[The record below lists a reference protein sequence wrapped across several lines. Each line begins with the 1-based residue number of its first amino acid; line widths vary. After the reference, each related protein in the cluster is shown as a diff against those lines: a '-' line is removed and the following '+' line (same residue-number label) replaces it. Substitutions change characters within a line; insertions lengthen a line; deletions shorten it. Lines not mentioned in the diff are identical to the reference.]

1 MNKPQSLR
9 HALNKAV
16 PYVRNNPDKLHL
28 FVDNGSLV
36 ATGASSMSWE
46 YRYTLNVVIEDF
58 SGDQNLLMAPVL
70 LWLRDN
76 QPDAINNLETAFALP
91 AVYSNQFAP
100 PSTSADACVTE
111 HPDGSWFEYEPATG
125 RWYVRGIK
133 SMVIEAA
140 DNITMKTSEFV
151 LEADRTRINSEV
163 VINGGVTQ
171 GGGAM
176 SSNGIVVDA
185 HQHTGV
191 LKGGDTTGGPV

>member
-46 YRYTLNVVIEDF
+46 YRYTLNAVIEDF

-76 QPDAINNLETAFALP
+76 QPDAINNPALREKLFTFE
-91 AVYSNQFAP
+91 VDILRNDVCDISLNLQLTERVLV
-100 PSTSADACVTE
+100 ST
-111 HPDGSWFEYEPATG
+111 DGSVSSVEAIAEPDAPEEMWTLAECLAGESGTSRQKPHDAPAGAGTAPDTAAEHQDATQ
-125 RWYVRGIK
+125 
-133 SMVIEAA
+133 S
-140 DNITMKTSEFV
+140 
-151 LEADRTRINSEV
+151 
-163 VINGGVTQ
+163 
-171 GGGAM
+171 
-176 SSNGIVVDA
+176 
-185 HQHTGV
+185 
-191 LKGGDTTGGPV
+191 

>member
-9 HALNKAV
+9 HALNQAV

-76 QPDAINNLETAFALP
+76 QPDAINNPALREKL
-91 AVYSNQFAP
+91 F
-100 PSTSADACVTE
+100 T
-111 HPDGSWFEYEPATG
+111 FEVDILRNDVCDISLKVQRIARVHHYG
-125 RWYVRGIK
+125 LR
-133 SMVIEAA
+133 
-140 DNITMKTSEFV
+140 
-151 LEADRTRINSEV
+151 DRVSPK
-163 VINGGVTQ
+163 GGVIKYPSRKLL
-171 GGGAM
+171 GL
-176 SSNGIVVDA
+176 NE
-185 HQHTGV
+185 HTENEV
-191 LKGGDTTGGPV
+191 RDLLLKYLLMKN